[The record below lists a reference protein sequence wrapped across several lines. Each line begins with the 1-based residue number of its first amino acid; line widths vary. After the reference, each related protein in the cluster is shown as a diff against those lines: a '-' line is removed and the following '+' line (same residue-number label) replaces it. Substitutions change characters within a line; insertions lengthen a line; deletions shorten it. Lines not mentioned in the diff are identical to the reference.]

1 MKKSILFFLCAA
13 FMGFSVSVSAETIK
27 NKTFIDES
35 FTGVKTIKVVQTVL
49 DVNIVKAGS
58 SDKTSVKC
66 HVNQMELNAND
77 YRIGARQVGSTLEIY
92 QTPRSGFSFRRSDG
106 YINIAAA
113 DGVKVVVV
121 NAVSGDISVQDLA
134 LDNLEAV
141 STSGD
146 VSVRAC
152 AAGNLSI
159 RSTSGDMQLDAVSS
173 DLAVIRTTSGDI
185 AIGNS
190 GGNKIDISTTS
201 GDVYAKGSP
210 MGVDFSLVSIAS
222 TSGDLT
228 VYMGPK
234 VKQTVFKSVSGD
246 IGLCLKGNLKNNN
259 YSLGGVSSDITI
271 SGVAVAR
278 KSLELKF
285 NKGGVDIKANAVSG
299 DIYIKNY

>member
-1 MKKSILFFLCAA
+1 MKKSILFFLCAVL
-13 FMGFSVSVSAETIK
+13 MGFSASVSAETIK
-27 NKTFIDES
+27 DKTFINES

-66 HVNQMELNAND
+66 HVNQMEVNASD
-77 YRIGARQVGSTLEIY
+77 FQISARQVGSTLEIY
-92 QTPRSGFSFRRSDG
+92 QTPRSGLSFRRSDG
-106 YINIAAA
+106 YVNIAAA
-113 DGVKVVVV
+113 DGVKIVVV
-121 NAVSGDISVQDLA
+121 NAVSGDISVQNLA

-159 RSTSGDMQLDAVSS
+159 RSTSGDMRLDAVSS

-190 GGNKIDISTTS
+190 GGNKIDISTVS

-210 MGVDFSLVSIAS
+210 AGIDFSLVSMAS
-222 TSGDLT
+222 TSGDLL
-228 VYMGPK
+228 VYMGPR

-246 IGLCLKGNLKNNN
+246 IGLYLKGSLKNNN
-259 YSLGGVSSDITI
+259 YSLGGVSSDISI